1 MKIATW
7 NVNSI
12 RTRKQQVRDWLSQ
25 QDVDILCVQETK
37 VTDEEFPKDYFEET
51 GYKCY
56 FYGQKSYNG
65 VAILSR
71 SSLEC
76 LYGFS
81 GVIPGENSSILD
93 KQRRLMAA
101 KIGEIIIVNV
111 YVPNGNSVD
120 SEKYHYKL
128 NWLANL
134 RRYLEVLKEKHGDKI
149 IMCGDFNIAPEDIDI
164 YNPQGKE
171 NHIMASE
178 KERKALKRIL
188 DLGFID
194 IFRKFRKEGNN
205 FTWWDYRQN
214 GFVRNR
220 GWRID
225 HIYVTS
231 ALEEEVLDCHIDI
244 YPRKLEKPSD
254 HAPVICNL

>member
-12 RTRKQQVRDWLSQ
+12 RTRKPQVKEWLMV
-25 QDVDILCVQETK
+25 QDIDILCVQETK
-37 VTDEEFPKDYFEET
+37 VTDEEFPKDDFEQI
-51 GYKCY
+51 GYNCY
-56 FYGQKSYNG
+56 FYGQNSYNG

-71 SSLEC
+71 NNLEC
-76 LYGFS
+76 FYGFS
-81 GVIPGENSSILD
+81 GIINGEKSSKMD
-93 KQRRLMAA
+93 EQKRLMAA
-101 KIGEIIIVNV
+101 RGDIILVNV

-128 NWLANL
+128 EWLASL
-134 RRYLEVLKEKHGDKI
+134 REYLKVLKEKYGENI
-149 IMCGDFNIAPEDIDI
+149 IICGDFNIAPEDIDI

-171 NHIMASE
+171 NHIMASP
-178 KERKALKRIL
+178 KERNALKEIV

-194 IFRKFRKEGNN
+194 AFRKFRKEGNY

-214 GFVRNR
+214 GFARNR

-225 HIYVTS
+225 HIYVTPVV
-231 ALEEEVLDCHIDI
+231 AEKILDCYIDI
-244 YPRKLEKPSD
+244 NPRKVERPSD
-254 HAPVICNL
+254 HAPVICEL